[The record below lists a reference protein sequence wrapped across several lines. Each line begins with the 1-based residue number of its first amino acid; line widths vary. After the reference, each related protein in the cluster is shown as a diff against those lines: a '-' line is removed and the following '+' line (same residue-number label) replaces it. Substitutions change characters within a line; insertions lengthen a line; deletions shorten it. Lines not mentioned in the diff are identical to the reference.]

1 MAAEA
6 RFRDT
11 LKSLLAALGSPDP
24 ARRQKTRQTIRDVLA
39 VNQKS
44 WNDLVATFQFRG
56 QHSDKLRKLFAMLGQ
71 DNDGEFDNARQKISD
86 LLARERRTW
95 RAFVDSLF
103 SSSSNDW
110 SGWHDDAASDPA
122 ISPLDLV
129 HHLLSRYLEM
139 TPHQFVAVSLWI
151 AHTFVYQRFTV
162 TPRLMVTSPVRGC
175 GKTTLLDLLEAL
187 CVRPLKSDSITAASI
202 YHAVDHDH
210 PTLLID
216 EADNLGLA
224 FNGALRAVLNS
235 GHRRGGKVSR
245 YHGGQAR
252 SFSTFAPV
260 AVAAIGTLPLPVMH
274 RSIVIRMERR
284 DGRRQ
289 LTRLDKEDPDTKADL
304 NIAYRMT
311 LSWARDAELASDPPM
326 PAPLRDRQA
335 DNWRPLIAIAD
346 AFGADWAVRAR
357 EAAVAWPGL
366 HHDEDT
372 AVVLLRDI
380 RAIFDAR
387 GLDRLPSKTMLDH
400 LTAADDAPWSEW
412 RGIDG
417 NQQPRKLSPG
427 DLARLL
433 DPFQIRPQTIR
444 VFAAASGR
452 PTLKGYYRAQFEA
465 AWRSYCDDS
474 VTPSQPR
481 NIRHLRSL

>member
-1 MAAEA
+1 MATDAQ
-6 RFRDT
+6 FRDT

-24 ARRQKTRQTIRDVLA
+24 ARRQKTRHTIRDMLA

-44 WNDLVATFQFRG
+44 WNDLLATLQFRG
-56 QHSDKLRKLFAMLGQ
+56 LHSDKLRKLFAMLGQ
-71 DNDGEFDNARQKISD
+71 HNDGEFDNARQKISD
-86 LLARERRTW
+86 LLAREQRSW

-103 SSSSNDW
+103 SASSRTWSN
-110 SGWHDDAASDPA
+110 WHDPAASNPA
-122 ISPLDLV
+122 INPLDLV
-129 HHLLSRYLEM
+129 HHLLGRYLEM

-187 CVRPLKSDSITAASI
+187 CLRPLKSDSITAASI
-202 YHAVDHDH
+202 YHAVDRDH

-224 FNGALRAVLNS
+224 FNGVLRAVLNS
-235 GHRRGGKVSR
+235 GHRRGGKITR
-245 YHGGQAR
+245 YHSGQAR

-274 RSIVIRMERR
+274 RSIVIHMERR
-284 DGRRQ
+284 DGRRP
-289 LTRLDKEDPDTKADL
+289 LTRLDTEDPDTKADL
-304 NIAYRMT
+304 NIAYRMM
-311 LSWARDAELASDPPM
+311 LGWAREAELTSDPIM

-346 AFGADWAVRAR
+346 AFGAAWAMRAR
-357 EAAVAWPGL
+357 EAALSWAGQ
-366 HHDEDT
+366 HHEEDA
-372 AVVLLRDI
+372 AVVLLGDIRDI
-380 RAIFDAR
+380 FEQI
-387 GLDRLPSKTMLDH
+387 GLDRLASQTMVDH
-400 LTAADDAPWSEW
+400 LTAADDAPWAEW
-412 RGIDG
+412 RGMNG
-417 NQQPRKLSPG
+417 NQQPRKLSQA
-427 DLARLL
+427 DLAKLL
-433 DPFQIRPQTIR
+433 EPFQIRPRTIR
-444 VFAAASGR
+444 TSAAASGR

-465 AWRSYCDDS
+465 AWRSYCKDG
-474 VTPSQPR
+474 VTPSQPK